1 MSNFPNRR
9 WLVIPATLVDQIDFN
24 QVLQNS
30 AETMRYSLDGS
41 KTFVKYD
48 VRVVEETYT
57 EVYTNVETGEQE
69 SYSVQAGVYGR
80 PSIWSAELEEYDH
93 AGILALLATEEWTD
107 PNPMPLD
114 Q

>member
-114 Q
+114 K